1 MLDIVKEGDTV
12 LYFKKEGCGPCRKMA
27 PIVEELCNEN
37 GVLLVYEQFEFDKD
51 IFHEFNVQGLPTVIK
66 LKDGKEIGRLVGLQP
81 VNKLTELI
89 SSNYDYT

>member
-37 GVLLVYEQFEFDKD
+37 GILLVYEQFEVDKD
-51 IFHEFNVQGLPTVIK
+51 IFHEFKVQGLPTVIK
-66 LKDGKEIGRLVGLQP
+66 LKDGEETGRLVGLHTIQ
-81 VNKLTELI
+81 EIDSLI
-89 SSNYDYT
+89 KGD